1 MDLTALFNLSYGMYV
16 VSAKKGQQYNGQIA
30 NTVFQISSDPPT
42 IAVSI
47 NRQNLTHEFLQAEPV
62 FTVSVLAKDAP
73 LDLIG
78 RFGFKS
84 GREIEKFAE
93 IDYKLSPGGVPY
105 LAQHCLAYLEAKIT
119 QRLDVATHTLF
130 IGQLTEAAV
139 LTKGEPMTYAFY
151 HEVKRGATPP
161 SAPTHLAQTKKESS
175 PAAADNLKANNPKY
189 ECDVCGY
196 VYDPALGDPEN
207 GVEPGTTFADLPADW
222 VCPICGADKTEFSEL
237 P

>member
-16 VSAKKGQQYNGQIA
+16 VSAKKGQQYNGQTA

-47 NRQNLTHEFLQAEPV
+47 NQKNLTHEFLQAEPI

-84 GREIEKFAE
+84 GREIEKFAG
-93 IDYKLSPGGVPY
+93 IDFKLSPGGVPY
-105 LAQHCLAYLEAKIT
+105 LTQYCLAYLEAKIT
-119 QRLDVATHTLF
+119 QKLDVATHTLF
-130 IGQLTEAAV
+130 IGQLTEAVV
-139 LTKGEPMTYAFY
+139 LAKGEPMTYAFY

-161 SAPTHLAQTKKESS
+161 SAPTHLAQTKKESL
-175 PAAADNLKANNPKY
+175 PQAANNPKY
-189 ECDVCGY
+189 ECNVCGY

-207 GVEPGTTFADLPADW
+207 GVEPGTAFTDLPPTW
-222 VCPICGADKTEFSEL
+222 VCPICGADQTEFSEL
-237 P
+237 T